1 MRATPSFCSSHVARQ
16 ARCNISLTDPATCY
30 STAHVNHLHRNP
42 AWHIFAIIQNKRLRF
57 AKPGSPCPR
66 PALLDPTASRE
77 MPISTMPPMTG
88 INAGPQ
94 FHHFL
99 TRAAQTLTSPAI
111 LLRLPSVSVGSS
123 GRAGIEKECR
133 SKKLAP
139 NIFDAFRGCWA
150 GASGCVRCFWPCG
163 PGWLREASRTLRL
176 CCWELLPWGVRR
188 CWVRA
193 SA

>member
-1 MRATPSFCSSHVARQ
+1 MKVLNNMRATPSFCSSHVARQ
-16 ARCNISLTDPATCY
+16 ARCNSPLLTRLHA
-30 STAHVNHLHRNP
+30 TAHVNHLHSNP
-42 AWHIFAIIQNKRLRF
+42 AWHIFAIIQNKRLPF

-66 PALLDPTASRE
+66 PALLDPTASHE

-139 NIFDAFRGCWA
+139 NMFDEFRGC
-150 GASGCVRCFWPCG
+150 
-163 PGWLREASRTLRL
+163 
-176 CCWELLPWGVRR
+176 
-188 CWVRA
+188 
-193 SA
+193 